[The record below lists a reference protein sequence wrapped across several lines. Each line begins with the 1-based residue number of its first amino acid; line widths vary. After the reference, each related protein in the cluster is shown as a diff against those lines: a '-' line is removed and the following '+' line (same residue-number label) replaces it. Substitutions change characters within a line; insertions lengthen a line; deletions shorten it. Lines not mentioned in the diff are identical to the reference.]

1 MMNDIK
7 LADLKKSL
15 RRERTF
21 VEAEQRNKIIDS
33 IVKKIEHVDVFY
45 IRSENPA
52 NSVKFLDNDVIIV
65 WDENYWD
72 IFARYIKCV
81 ENCRLT
87 RENVTQGVIVE
98 MADFLG
104 SKYSFCKEIEHFLK
118 QIPEQFSIGA
128 QNKEDNSVI
137 QLYIQIAQLF
147 SLFHELAHIES
158 YKGNSSQILACR
170 ELVLDMFSSL
180 NEEAFTPLGHWGEL
194 GKKVAALDCEMSE
207 DIFEEVVSDVF
218 AIFQTIDFLN
228 VCYHVS
234 EWKLACY
241 CTMAVDH
248 LLTFQNMFNAIS
260 SAWDSHFAEIMFRL
274 PVRIHEIDTYVNDLA
289 MARCGLGSLILVIV
303 IYSKQGLSK
312 EQINNLW
319 EYRDIY
325 HVDNTGVIA
334 CLADEEFICTAIEE
348 AFS

>member
-1 MMNDIK
+1 MNDTK
-7 LADLKKSL
+7 VEDLKKSL
-15 RRERTF
+15 RHERTF
-21 VEAEQRNKIIDS
+21 VEAERRNKIIDS
-33 IVKKIEHVDVFY
+33 IVKKIEYVDVFY
-45 IRSENPA
+45 IRSGNPA

-65 WDENYWD
+65 WDENDWD
-72 IFARYIKCV
+72 IFARYVKCV

-87 RENVTQGVIVE
+87 QENVTQGIIVE

-104 SKYSFCKEIEHFLK
+104 SKYSFCKEIERFLK

-158 YKGNSSQILACR
+158 YKGNNRQILVYR
-170 ELVLDMFSSL
+170 EFVLDMFNSL

-194 GKKVAALDCEMSE
+194 GRKVAALDCEMSE
-207 DIFEEVVSDVF
+207 DILEEVVSDVF

-228 VCYHVS
+228 AYYHVNK
-234 EWKLACY
+234 WKLACY
-241 CTMAVDH
+241 CAIAIDH
-248 LLTFQNMFNAIS
+248 ILTFQNMFNAIS
-260 SAWDSHFAEIMFRL
+260 SAWDGHFAEIMFRL
-274 PVRIHEIDTYVNDLA
+274 PARKHEIDTYVNELA
-289 MARCGLGSLILVIV
+289 TARCGLGSLILVIV
-303 IYSKQGLSK
+303 IYSKQRLSK